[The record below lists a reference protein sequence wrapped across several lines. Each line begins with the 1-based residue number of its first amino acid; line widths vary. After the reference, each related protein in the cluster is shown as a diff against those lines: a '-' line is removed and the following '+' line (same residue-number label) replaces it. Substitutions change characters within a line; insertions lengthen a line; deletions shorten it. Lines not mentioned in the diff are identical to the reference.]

1 MAIADSNP
9 APNAAAAEPA
19 LRALV
24 ADDDA
29 DLLEL
34 IGLLLRREG
43 FVVVE
48 ASNGNDVLGLA
59 DDDSEANLLITD
71 VQMPGI
77 SGLEV
82 LAQMRLHHPSV
93 PVILMTSFAAE
104 ELCDRAERDGA
115 AAVLKKP
122 FSMGALREVVARH
135 ARRD

>member
-1 MAIADSNP
+1 MASVTPHP
-9 APNAAAAEPA
+9 AISAPSLPA

-34 IGLLLRREG
+34 IGFLLRREG
-43 FVVVE
+43 FVVGE
-48 ASNGNDVLGLA
+48 ANNGNDVIDLA
-59 DDDSEANLLITD
+59 DDASEANLLITD

-82 LAQMRLHHPSV
+82 LSHMRLHHPNV

-104 ELCDRAERDGA
+104 HLRARAEREGA
-115 AAVLKKP
+115 VAVLNKP
-122 FSMGALREVVARH
+122 FSMTALREVVARH
-135 ARRD
+135 VRRD